1 MPSAGPSFNFR
12 RMGAEVRVDIH
23 QLKAAAGRW
32 SGWNSELAA
41 PAAPWPGQAFQP
53 TTAAVVGVH
62 AAVDLAETILADR
75 TGATVGLVAA
85 GVDHYV
91 ENEDSAA
98 GKLAGVV
105 HPTVVS

>member
-1 MPSAGPSFNFR
+1 
-12 RMGAEVRVDIH
+12 MGAEVRVDIH

-41 PAAPWPGQAFQP
+41 PAAPWPGQ
-53 TTAAVVGVH
+53 AVVGVH